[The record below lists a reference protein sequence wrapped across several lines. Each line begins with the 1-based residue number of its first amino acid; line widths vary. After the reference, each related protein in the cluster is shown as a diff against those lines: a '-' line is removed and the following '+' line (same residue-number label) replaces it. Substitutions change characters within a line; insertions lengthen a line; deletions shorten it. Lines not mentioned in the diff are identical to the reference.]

1 MRKKISQKLK
11 EVHREHGRLEQ
22 DLAFHQKNSNTSPNN
37 SIVEMNISML
47 LQRLQDGELTSL
59 EVLRAYQ
66 AKVNFM

>member
-37 SIVEMNISML
+37 SIVEMNISI
-47 LQRLQDGELTSL
+47 
-59 EVLRAYQ
+59 EVDSKTVIILSIQTIIYIYIYIIS
-66 AKVNFM
+66 